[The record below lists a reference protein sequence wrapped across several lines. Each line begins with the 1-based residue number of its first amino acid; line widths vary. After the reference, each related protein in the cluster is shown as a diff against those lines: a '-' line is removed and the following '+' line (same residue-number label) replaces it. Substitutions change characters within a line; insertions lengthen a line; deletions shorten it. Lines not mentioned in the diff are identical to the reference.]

1 MLVIILTFLTKMTK
15 FLTIPRFWG
24 PLATVMFTAAY
35 HAGAQYFGYS
45 ITAAWLYLFVVFGAF
60 IGGLR
65 AGLVAAVFV
74 AAYSAY
80 TVEDTNRAIQV
91 AIAVLLIAGLVGW
104 QRRRLRAE
112 FRRAEDNQGAAD
124 FVDNLNGNIE
134 RVRAARGQLLEI
146 LEMEPLNEEARL
158 RLREVLGVLNNLEQA
173 TAGWRQLNEL
183 KARIE

>member
-1 MLVIILTFLTKMTK
+1 MSK

-24 PLATVMFTAAY
+24 PLATVVFTALY
-35 HAGAQYFGYS
+35 HIGAQYFGYS

-74 AAYSAY
+74 AGYSIYAM
-80 TVEDTNRAIQV
+80 EDISRVIQV
-91 AIAVLLIAGLVGW
+91 AAAVLLIAGLVGW

-134 RVRAARGQLLEI
+134 RVRITREQLLDI
-146 LEMEPLNEEARL
+146 LETDLLSEETRL
-158 RLREVLGVLNNLEQA
+158 KLREALGVLNNLEQA
-173 TAGWRQLNEL
+173 TAGWRQLREL
-183 KARIE
+183 KKELGE